1 MYSSCWWQGCIQP
14 SGNSSS
20 LFCALGARGWWC
32 CHTFAVSKKQG
43 QENSTVPSLS
53 VWQLDTQPRKKM
65 HLVCRWQFG
74 RNVTSILRFSFV
86 CLIFLVVNREYHNLQ
101 GFCRCL
107 SEFYVSK
114 IQMFALTI
122 LLNILMLQTCLE
134 IIHRAYFLSKAFE
147 KSSYLQLLVCFC

>member
-1 MYSSCWWQGCIQP
+1 MQCTPHVDGKAASNPVVIQAAYSVLWVQEVGDAVILLQSVKNKDRRTPLIPLCQF
-14 SGNSSS
+14 GNW
-20 LFCALGARGWWC
+20 GW
-32 CHTFAVSKKQG
+32 
-43 QENSTVPSLS
+43 N
-53 VWQLDTQPRKKM
+53 TQPRKKM

-74 RNVTSILRFSFV
+74 RSVTSILRFSFI

-122 LLNILMLQTCLE
+122 LLNI
-134 IIHRAYFLSKAFE
+134 
-147 KSSYLQLLVCFC
+147 